1 MNDRLSAHVELYL
14 AERRQLGFQLARV
27 EYTLRSFA
35 VHVQRIRHRG
45 PLTVEVMSKWARE
58 GGRRCY
64 EPSAWALRLSKLRPF
79 MRWLRQFEP
88 HTEVP
93 DDTVFGRRA
102 VRGTPHIYTEQQV
115 EELLGAA
122 RRLGPEPCFRAIAYE
137 TVFGLLASTG
147 LRISEALALQVGD
160 VDLRRGVLTIRRT
173 KFGKSRAVPLHPSTT
188 RALST
193 YRRER
198 DLTGVP
204 SGAEEPFFVGTR
216 ADLFGKAMQGHQV
229 RLVFSA
235 LRRALGWVNRGTHHA
250 PRIHDLRHT
259 FVVRRVLLW
268 QQDGV
273 NVDQAMLSLS
283 TYVGHASITDTYWY
297 LQAVPELMTVAARRF
312 DSCMPEV
319 QHG

>member
-1 MNDRLSAHVELYL
+1 MSAGLATQVDRYL

-35 VHVQRIRHRG
+35 AYVQGIRHHG

-58 GGRRCY
+58 AGRRCY
-64 EPSAWALRLSKLRPF
+64 QPAAWALRLSKLRPF
-79 MRWLRQFEP
+79 TRWLRQFEP

-102 VRGTPHIYTEQQV
+102 GRGTPHIYTEQQV
-115 EELLGAA
+115 EELLDAA
-122 RRLGPEPCFRAIAYE
+122 RRLGSPPCFRAIAYE

-147 LRISEALALQVGD
+147 LRISEALALHVGD
-160 VDLRRGVLTIRRT
+160 VDIRRGVLTIRRT

-193 YRRER
+193 YRSAR

-204 SGAEEPFFVGTR
+204 CGAEEPFFVGTR
-216 ADLFGKAMQGHQV
+216 PDLFGKAMQGHQV

-235 LRRALGWVNRGTHHA
+235 LRSDLGWVNRGTHHA

-259 FVVRRVLLW
+259 FVVRRVLQW

-273 NVDQAMLSLS
+273 DVDQAMLSLS

-297 LQAVPELMTVAARRF
+297 LQSVPELMTVAAQRF
-312 DSCMPEV
+312 ESCMPEV